1 MEESLVAYLMAYS
14 GLTSLIGTSPVRI
27 YWTRAPQAVA
37 NVDPLRRYVTMQRI
51 SGNRDTHMQGVS
63 GLVESRVQVD
73 CYGLTYAASKGVARA
88 VEARISGLSF
98 TQSGT
103 VFQVCILDAE
113 RDGYEDDATPDKLYR
128 TSLDFIIWHKGA

>member
-1 MEESLVAYLMAYS
+1 MEESLIGYLKAAS
-14 GLTSLIGTSPVRI
+14 GITALLGTNPVRI
-27 YWTRAPQAVA
+27 YWTLAPQNVA
-37 NVDPLRRYVTMQRI
+37 KPYATLQRI
-51 SGNRDTHMQGVS
+51 SGNRDTHMKGVS

-88 VEARISGLSF
+88 VEARISGGAF

-103 VFQVCILDAE
+103 AFRVCLLDTE
-113 RDGYEDDATPDKLYR
+113 RDGYEDGATPDKLFR